1 MSHITNVQD
10 PNFPLIQ
17 LPAQFRAQRHTM
29 VDRQAGIG
37 ETIEVFR
44 AQGPGCVRHIW
55 IVPNPI
61 SDTRFTPD
69 YIDNSNTN
77 AIVKIYVDDDP
88 RPLVNMDLKRL
99 CGVLL
104 DQSPYRVDNAGFAVL
119 PRKMGSVHGDC
130 FNIYLPIPFAKSC
143 RITMEPLM
151 DQCIRI
157 MADWQQ
163 FPEGSDITPYRLHA
177 VYRSEYPASHHSSFL
192 MADLSGKGFV
202 AGIVKGIRQREH
214 TDMIYHTGGQV
225 WMIDGESDPHVMRGI
240 NEEDDFAFGW
250 GYHEVM
256 TRWIGCPYH
265 RYATRTDQDGV
276 IYRFFGLNPVTF
288 DSSLLLR
295 CGSRADDTETVVYY
309 YRVPESQA
317 PPVTSPKTWEMAG
330 AFGCADHEEF
340 LQPEIPE
347 QIAAPWLGQFKDD
360 EVEFSVHSAKSEHT
374 WIDFSTYCRTGSQG
388 QLDRSAYARTTI
400 ESEDERS
407 IQIRL
412 GFDDWLSVW
421 LNGENLGTFRH
432 DHGFASINVPAR
444 LKKGDNKLMVKLS
457 NLENVTHGCW
467 AMSCVLESTD

>member
-17 LPAQFRAQRHTM
+17 LPSQFRAQRQTV
-29 VDRQAGIG
+29 VDRQAAIG
-37 ETIEVFR
+37 ETKEVFR
-44 AQGPGCVRHIW
+44 AEGPGCIRHIW
-55 IVPNPI
+55 IVPNLV
-61 SDTRFTPD
+61 SDTRFTGD
-69 YIDNSNTN
+69 YIDNSNSN
-77 AIVKIYVDDDP
+77 SIIKIYVDGES
-88 RPLVNMDLKRL
+88 RPIVNMDLKRL

-130 FNIYLPIPFAKSC
+130 FNIYLPIPFATSC

-151 DQCIRI
+151 DQVIRI
-157 MADWQQ
+157 TTDWQE

-192 MADLSGKGFV
+192 MADLTGKGFV

-225 WMIDGESDPHVMRGI
+225 WMIDGETDPHVMRGI
-240 NEEDDFAFGW
+240 NEEDDFGFGW

-276 IYRFFGLNPVTF
+276 IYRFFGMNSVTF

-317 PPVTSPKTWEMAG
+317 PPVTSPETWEIAG
-330 AFGCADHEEF
+330 AFGCKDHEEF
-340 LQPEIPE
+340 LRQEIPE
-347 QIAAPWLGQFKDD
+347 QIAAPWIGQFKED
-360 EVEFSVHSAKSEHT
+360 EVDFSVHSAKSEHT
-374 WIDFSTYCRTGSQG
+374 WIDLSTYCRTGSQG
-388 QLDRSAYARTTI
+388 QLERSGYARTTI
-400 ESEDERS
+400 ESEEERS
-407 IQIRL
+407 VQIRFA
-412 GFDDWLSVW
+412 FDDWFSVW

-432 DHGFASINVPAR
+432 DHGLASISVSAR
-444 LKKGDNKLMVKLS
+444 LKKGENKLMVKLS
-457 NLENVTHGCW
+457 NFENITHGCW
-467 AMSCVLESTD
+467 AMSCALENLD

>member
-1 MSHITNVQD
+1 
-10 PNFPLIQ
+10 
-17 LPAQFRAQRHTM
+17 
-29 VDRQAGIG
+29 
-37 ETIEVFR
+37 
-44 AQGPGCVRHIW
+44 
-55 IVPNPI
+55 
-61 SDTRFTPD
+61 
-69 YIDNSNTN
+69 
-77 AIVKIYVDDDP
+77 
-88 RPLVNMDLKRL
+88 
-99 CGVLL
+99 
-104 DQSPYRVDNAGFAVL
+104 
-119 PRKMGSVHGDC
+119 MGSVHGDC

-157 MADWQQ
+157 MTDWQQ
-163 FPEGSDITPYRLHA
+163 FPEGSDITPYRLHT

-202 AGIVKGIRQREH
+202 AGVVKGIRQREH

-225 WMIDGESDPHVMRGI
+225 WMIDGETDPHVMRGI

-265 RYATRTDQDGV
+265 RYANRTDQDGV
-276 IYRFFGLNPVTF
+276 IYRFFGLNSVTF

-309 YRVPESQA
+309 YRVPDSQA
-317 PPVTSPKTWEMAG
+317 SPVTSPETWEMAG
-330 AFGCADHEEF
+330 AFECADHEEF
-340 LQPEIPE
+340 LRPEIPE

-360 EVEFSVHSAKSEHT
+360 EVDFSVHSAKSEHT

-400 ESEDERS
+400 ESDDERS
-407 IQIRL
+407 VQIRL

-432 DHGFASINVPAR
+432 DHGFAAISVPAR

-457 NLENVTHGCW
+457 NFENITHGGW
-467 AMSCVLESTD
+467 AMSCSIENLD